1 MTDRQLFGDLS
12 VAVLL
17 ALPLLAFARPSP
29 VHHHHQTATP
39 VAAKVATAD
48 RVPGNGR
55 IGIL

>member
-17 ALPLLAFARPSP
+17 ALPLLAFARPTP
-29 VHHHHQTATP
+29 AHHHQSAIP
-39 VAAKVATAD
+39 AAAKVTTAE
-48 RVPGNGR
+48 RLPGSGR

>member
-29 VHHHHQTATP
+29 VHHHQSATP